1 MDRLN
6 DAIYLEYVKNY
17 KSEQED
23 LMRVAINVAA
33 YQINV
38 LDKVSLLPLNL
49 VGEAHVGGYDQDGR

>member
-6 DAIYLEYVKNY
+6 DAIYLEYIKNY

-33 YQINV
+33 YQINI
-38 LDKVSLLPLNL
+38 LDKVPVFPPN
-49 VGEAHVGGYDQDGR
+49 HPRRNICGRI